1 MQSMHYF
8 EFLYCYIHL
17 VVSFMYVNIVLSI
30 FQHIHLTGLV
40 LMFWRMSVNQKP
52 EKLYIDF
59 FLNLQDHGLD
69 LRLPPKS
76 SNVHLLQYDSE
87 LDVHDS

>member
-59 FLNLQDHGLD
+59 F
-69 LRLPPKS
+69 
-76 SNVHLLQYDSE
+76 
-87 LDVHDS
+87 